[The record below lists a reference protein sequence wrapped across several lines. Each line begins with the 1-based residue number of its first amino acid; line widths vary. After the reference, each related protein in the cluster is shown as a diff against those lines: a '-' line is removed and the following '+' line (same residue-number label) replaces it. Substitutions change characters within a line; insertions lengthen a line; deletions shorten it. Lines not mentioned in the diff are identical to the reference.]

1 MSVVQTSGLEEQ
13 VRRLKRRLWLER
25 TLFILLLAP
34 AGTLWL
40 LPRLSAG
47 PSAICVEGHPI
58 AVLANR
64 AAADRV
70 LTAVKQEKAGAAAG
84 SATFAR
90 EVTLTRAGRDAG
102 APVPEPEAARRL
114 AAAVPIEA
122 ARAVILV
129 DGKPMAALPT
139 EREASAALDT
149 VKAYYAA
156 QAPNLVEEPRFKQQV
171 TIVQRPAPS
180 DLWCADVHAAA
191 ALLREGRGGP
201 PEEHRIATGDTVG
214 GIAER
219 YRLTLA
225 ELTRLNPGLRPT
237 RLRVGDTVRVRS
249 PRAAPL
255 TVIVRARVKRV
266 PRHLPPPAPR
276 RGPAEVTYE
285 NGVPVAATSVTGHP
299 AFAAP
304 DLSPAPKSGDE

>member
-1 MSVVQTSGLEEQ
+1 MSLVEVSVLERQ
-13 VRRLKRRLWLER
+13 VRRLRRRLWLER
-25 TLFILLLAP
+25 SLFILLLVP

-47 PSAICVEGHPI
+47 PSAICVEGQPV
-58 AVLANR
+58 AVVASR
-64 AAADRV
+64 AAAERV
-70 LTAVKQEKAGAAAG
+70 LAAVKREKAGAAAA

-90 EVTLTRAGRDAG
+90 EVTLSRAGRGAG
-102 APVPEPEAARRL
+102 ERVPEAEATRRL
-114 AAAVPIEA
+114 AASVPIEA

-149 VKAYYAA
+149 VKAHYAA

-171 TIVQRPAPS
+171 TLVQQSAPAE
-180 DLWCADVHAAA
+180 LWCADAHAAA

-201 PEEHRIATGDTVG
+201 PEEHRITAGDTAG
-214 GIAER
+214 GIATR
-219 YRLTLA
+219 YHLSLA
-225 ELTRLNPGLRPT
+225 ELGRLNPGLRPT
-237 RLRVGDTVRVRS
+237 RLRVGDAVRVRS

-255 TVIVRARVKRV
+255 TVIVRARVKQV
-266 PRHLPPPAPR
+266 PRNLPPPAPR

-285 NGVPVAATSVTGHP
+285 NGVPVAATRVTGHP
-299 AFAAP
+299 TFVAP
-304 DLSPAPKSGDE
+304 DFGRAQKTGEG